1 MNETAARQSQKM
13 LVKLLRFIGAGGAA
27 MTVGADGCRLE
38 NQNRRMTASV
48 ALVNQAL
55 AAGLIADLA
64 PPADPSAPATATLES
79 SRKGTL
85 TLLPAA
91 RSFLRRVAAET
102 EEAFLAQH
110 SDVVA
115 AVAEVD
121 GVRQTVRF
129 DQSES
134 PLAGLSRLKDRN
146 GGAFLPPEA
155 VAAGERLAADFTR
168 GQLQPRVTASW
179 QPKLSSSAKGGRGG
193 MAEIADSA
201 MAARLAVNRAAAAM
215 GPELA
220 GVALDI
226 CCFMKGLT
234 TVERERQWP
243 ARSAKLM
250 LRTALLA
257 LSRHY
262 SPPRPERPGTTR
274 HWGAQGYRPDWP

>member
-1 MNETAARQSQKM
+1 MIDKPGQTPRTLA
-13 LVKLLRFIGAGGAA
+13 KLLRFIGSGGAA
-27 MTVGADGCRLE
+27 MTVGADGVTLKNTGGRVLPT
-38 NQNRRMTASV
+38 TA
-48 ALVNQAL
+48 ALVEQAL
-55 AAGLIADLA
+55 AAGLITDF
-64 PPADPSAPATATLES
+64 SAEVQAGAGRSALPQ
-79 SRKGTL
+79 GL

-91 RSFLRRVAAET
+91 RSFLRRAAAET

-110 SDVVA
+110 ADVVA

-121 GVRQTVRF
+121 GVRQPVRL

-134 PLAGLSRLKDRN
+134 PLSVLARLKDR
-146 GGAFLPPEA
+146 GGAPFMPPEA
-155 VAAGERLAADFTR
+155 MAAGERLAADFNR

-179 QPKLSSSAKGGRGG
+179 EPRLSSSAKGGRGG

-201 MAARLAVNRAAAAM
+201 MAARLAVNRAVAAM
-215 GPELA
+215 GPELS

-226 CCFMKGLT
+226 CCFMKGLLI
-234 TVERERQWP
+234 VERERHWP

-262 SPPRPERPGTTR
+262 APPPPAKPGKTR
-274 HWGAQGYRPDWP
+274 HWGADGYRPDWL

>member
-1 MNETAARQSQKM
+1 MTERTARNSPKTLA
-13 LVKLLRFIGAGGAA
+13 KLLRFIGAGGAA
-27 MTVGADGCRLE
+27 ATIGPNGVGLE
-38 NQNRRMTASV
+38 NRSARMAVPV
-48 ALVNQAL
+48 ALIDQAL
-55 AAGLIADLA
+55 AAGLIAACFD
-64 PPADPSAPATATLES
+64 PANPAVAGWPAGEGE
-79 SRKGTL
+79 RRGL

-91 RSFLRRVAAET
+91 RSFLRRAAAEA

-110 SDVVA
+110 TDVVT

-121 GVRQTVRF
+121 GVRQAVRL

-134 PLAGLSRLKDRN
+134 PLAALSRLKDRN
-146 GGAFLPPEA
+146 GLAFLPPA
-155 VAAGERLAADFTR
+155 ALAAGEKLAADFTR

-179 QPKLSSSAKGGRGG
+179 EPKLSSRTRGGRGG
-193 MAEIADSA
+193 MADIADSA

-215 GPELA
+215 GPELS

-262 SPPRPERPGTTR
+262 APPPPEKPGVTR
-274 HWGAQGYRPDWP
+274 HWGAEGYRPDWL